1 MRQED
6 SELVEVVKS
15 VTRNQPSRECDDRA
29 AFIDMIG
36 LDPARWAPVFSQ
48 SVQELPTKVELGRVR
63 EAPRKCSP
71 GLNTEGDLLL
81 YRCNWNIYSVS
92 WGAQLDELLYFG
104 CYLNLQLDG

>member
-1 MRQED
+1 MARLYNRMRQED

-48 SVQELPTKVELGRVR
+48 SVLV
-63 EAPRKCSP
+63 
-71 GLNTEGDLLL
+71 
-81 YRCNWNIYSVS
+81 
-92 WGAQLDELLYFG
+92 
-104 CYLNLQLDG
+104 

>member
-15 VTRNQPSRECDDRA
+15 VTRNQPSRECDDR
-29 AFIDMIG
+29 
-36 LDPARWAPVFSQ
+36 APVFSQ